1 MRSLPQGRG
10 ETPNKGWTQL
20 LVLAEGSGDFHL
32 ANFGHPAAATPP
44 GALASVD
51 VAAQP
56 YMWYTYLAHKKSLWI
71 VHSEGAPRPATVP
84 RLEDLRK
91 TLSQCGPPG
100 PRGKYLG
107 CSCARPYTRS
117 RPYPPPPPTRTLR
130 YRTWS
135 TPHTL

>member
-1 MRSLPQGRG
+1 MSTSQSALFLLLGLFHTHKALIPQRESGDAQPSTGGRG

-56 YMWYTYLAHKKSLWI
+56 YMWYTYLAHEEEPLWI

-84 RLEDLRK
+84 RLED
-91 TLSQCGPPG
+91 P
-100 PRGKYLG
+100 
-107 CSCARPYTRS
+107 
-117 RPYPPPPPTRTLR
+117 
-130 YRTWS
+130 
-135 TPHTL
+135 